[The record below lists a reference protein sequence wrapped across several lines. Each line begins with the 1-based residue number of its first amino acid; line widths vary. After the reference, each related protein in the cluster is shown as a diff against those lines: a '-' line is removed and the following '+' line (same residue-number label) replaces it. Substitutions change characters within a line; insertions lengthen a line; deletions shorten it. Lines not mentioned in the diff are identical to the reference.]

1 MGDQYSTITDNKI
14 AFRTLLFTDIND
26 LTTAG
31 FPYKGVL
38 NQVLGKKIYKM
49 AGLIPRSTG
58 IVAIIVEQKYAIG
71 FLSLVQHTKSLFSIK
86 FVFVNPKYRK
96 MGIAARLIDYAIC
109 QAKQRGAKKIYLNA
123 DINNNSLVNYYR
135 KLGFDLIIDNSM
147 LWGNG
152 FSAKLPIAPNNHLTY
167 LNIRSKTNIDR
178 LLKTYTRYMGKQWVD
193 FFDINKRNI
202 VNGFSQDH
210 RQHIFQKSVFINDS
224 ANLIIFFFKIP
235 LSSSGVVEVYTDS
248 NSIHP
253 SLLEN
258 VSKLLHDKKVK
269 YAKIMVFNIRG
280 NEYFDL
286 LKKMGFYPFQA
297 RLLGKC
303 L

>member
-1 MGDQYSTITDNKI
+1 
-14 AFRTLLFTDIND
+14 
-26 LTTAG
+26 
-31 FPYKGVL
+31 
-38 NQVLGKKIYKM
+38 M

-193 FFDINKRNI
+193 F
-202 VNGFSQDH
+202 
-210 RQHIFQKSVFINDS
+210 
-224 ANLIIFFFKIP
+224 LILTREI
-235 LSSSGVVEVYTDS
+235 L
-248 NSIHP
+248 
-253 SLLEN
+253 
-258 VSKLLHDKKVK
+258 
-269 YAKIMVFNIRG
+269 
-280 NEYFDL
+280 
-286 LKKMGFYPFQA
+286 
-297 RLLGKC
+297 
-303 L
+303 